1 MSDKE
6 KELTPTKNSN
16 TESRE
21 RESSK
26 KGPSGSI
33 EPELLKDLPPE
44 AKRVLEV
51 GMSMHRFG
59 PIPNPL
65 AEKINEKHI
74 DKILEIAEKDDEQ
87 SFKDAGETR
96 KFTLIYVL
104 IFAALFIFSTVFLV
118 GSDEELYKEVIKL
131 FAVFLGGLG
140 SGFGIKIWIE
150 TSNFYNLPDAS
161 NWPYGQGFMIG
172 CFLCVFDACRI
183 P

>member
-6 KELTPTKNSN
+6 TELTPTKNSN
-16 TESRE
+16 TKSEG
-21 RESSK
+21 RESSE
-26 KGPSGSI
+26 KGHSGSI

-44 AKRVLEV
+44 AKKVLEV

-59 PIPNPL
+59 PMPNPL

-74 DKILEIAEKDDEQ
+74 DKILEIAEKDDER

-104 IFAALFIFSTVFLV
+104 VFAALFIFSTVFLV
-118 GSDEELYKEVIKL
+118 GSDKELYKEVIKL

-140 SGFGIKIWIE
+140 SGFGIK
-150 TSNFYNLPDAS
+150 SYMDRS
-161 NWPYGQGFMIG
+161 K
-172 CFLCVFDACRI
+172 
-183 P
+183 

>member
-6 KELTPTKNSN
+6 TGLTPTKKSNAKSQKENSSEKGN
-16 TESRE
+16 SR
-21 RESSK
+21 
-26 KGPSGSI
+26 SI

-44 AKRVLEV
+44 AKKVLEV

-59 PIPNPL
+59 PMPNPL

-74 DKILEIAEKDDEQ
+74 DKILEIAEKDDER

-104 IFAALFIFSTVFLV
+104 VFAALFIFSTVFLV
-118 GSDEELYKEVIKL
+118 GSDKELYKEVIKL

-140 SGFGIKIWIE
+140 SGFGIK
-150 TSNFYNLPDAS
+150 SYMDRS
-161 NWPYGQGFMIG
+161 K
-172 CFLCVFDACRI
+172 
-183 P
+183 